1 MDNIYIFSG
10 MLQTLTT
17 QEGDL
22 TGIPPGASLYAPDVW
37 AVMVSE
43 YDSVAELIADLGVK
57 DMRDSN
63 GEIV

>member
-10 MLQTLTT
+10 LLQNIAT

-37 AVMVSE
+37 AIM
-43 YDSVAELIADLGVK
+43 VAEYGDEAGLIADIGVE
-57 DMRDSN
+57 DVRDD
-63 GEIV
+63 

>member
-10 MLQTLTT
+10 LLQTIVT

-37 AVMVSE
+37 VVMVSE
-43 YDSVAELIADLGVK
+43 YGDEAELIADLGAEDV
-57 DMRDSN
+57 RD
-63 GEIV
+63 G

>member
-1 MDNIYIFSG
+1 MGNIYIFSD
-10 MLQTLTT
+10 LIQTLTT

-43 YDSVAELIADLGVK
+43 YGSEAELIADLVVEDVRYG
-57 DMRDSN
+57 
-63 GEIV
+63 

>member
-1 MDNIYIFSG
+1 MDNIYIFSDV
-10 MLQTLTT
+10 LQTLPT

-43 YDSVAELIADLGVK
+43 YGDEAGLIADLGVE
-57 DMRDSN
+57 DARDD
-63 GEIV
+63 

>member
-10 MLQTLTT
+10 LLQTITT

-22 TGIPPGASLYAPDVW
+22 TGIPPGAFRYAPEAW
-37 AVMVSE
+37 AVLVSE
-43 YDSVAELIADLGVK
+43 YGGEAGLIADLGLK
-57 DMRDSN
+57 DVRGSN

>member
-10 MLQTLTT
+10 LLQNIAT

-37 AVMVSE
+37 AIM
-43 YDSVAELIADLGVK
+43 VAEYGDEAGLIADLGLEDV
-57 DMRDSN
+57 RN
-63 GEIV
+63 G

>member
-10 MLQTLTT
+10 LLQTIST

-22 TGIPPGASLYAPDVW
+22 TGIPPGAFLYAPDAW
-37 AVMVSE
+37 AVLVSE
-43 YDSVAELIADLGVK
+43 YGDEAGLIADLGLK
-57 DMRDSN
+57 DERDSN

>member
-10 MLQTLTT
+10 LLQNIAT

-43 YDSVAELIADLGVK
+43 YGSEAELIADLGLEDV
-57 DMRDSN
+57 RN
-63 GEIV
+63 G

>member
-1 MDNIYIFSG
+1 MDNIYIFSDV
-10 MLQTLTT
+10 LQTLTT

-43 YDSVAELIADLGVK
+43 YGSEAELIADLGLEDV
-57 DMRDSN
+57 RN
-63 GEIV
+63 G

>member
-10 MLQTLTT
+10 LIQTIVT
-17 QEGDL
+17 QDGDL

-43 YDSVAELIADLGVK
+43 YGSEAELIADLGLEDV
-57 DMRDSN
+57 RN
-63 GEIV
+63 G

>member
-10 MLQTLTT
+10 LLQTIVT

-43 YDSVAELIADLGVK
+43 YGGEAGLIADLGVE
-57 DMRDSN
+57 DARDD
-63 GEIV
+63 